1 MEKEGNLQTL
11 GLGEV
16 IKKVRHGPASLV
28 VARLV
33 VRQWSQVSTPDA
45 SDAQI
50 GVINNG
56 VSLNL
61 TSVSS
66 ASMRSQE
73 DQEVEGNRTI
83 ASPTGRVL
91 MDCALTFADMP
102 IVLSGNVMLNTENTK
117 LITANNFDANGNA
130 NSNSANGNVSAS
142 VNINANNPGR
152 RGTDRANALRGNAYG
167 GRSQWGV
174 GEW

>member
-1 MEKEGNLQTL
+1 MMMTSFSSSSTTIFSSASFKSEFAPDDLLAAETATTISDALLLKFE
-11 GLGEV
+11 EV

-102 IVLSGNVMLNTENTK
+102 IVLSGS
-117 LITANNFDANGNA
+117 G
-130 NSNSANGNVSAS
+130 VSARLFVKS
-142 VNINANNPGR
+142 R
-152 RGTDRANALRGNAYG
+152 D
-167 GRSQWGV
+167 
-174 GEW
+174 